1 MPFGL
6 GFFATAGGST
16 PVAAGSFDLLES
28 QVLGSPAAN
37 VTFSN
42 LASSYASTYQHLQ
55 LRIVALH
62 SADQNGKMNFNND
75 TGSSYSWHQLQ
86 GNGSSASSYGTGDIW
101 MQIGYGPNSTTQPV
115 VSIIDLLDPFE
126 TTKYKT
132 TRVLTGSASSTNNV
146 KLMSG
151 SWRSTDAISTIVVAE
166 VGGSGSYKTGS
177 RFSLYGW
184 KAA

>member
-6 GFFATAGGST
+6 GFFATAGAGAG
-16 PVAAGSFDLLES
+16 AAGSFDLLAS
-28 QVLGSPAAN
+28 QVLTSPAAN
-37 VTFSN
+37 ITFSN
-42 LASSYASTYQHLQ
+42 LATSYASTYQHLQ

-75 TGSSYSWHQLQ
+75 TGANYSYHQLF
-86 GNGSSASSYGTGDIW
+86 GNGSSVASNGGGGEVW

-132 TRVLTGSASSTNNV
+132 IRTLTGSASSTNNV

-151 SWRSTDAISTIVVAE
+151 SWRNTDAISTIVVAE
-166 VGGSGSYKTGS
+166 IGGSGSYKTGS
-177 RFSLYGW
+177 RFSLYGI